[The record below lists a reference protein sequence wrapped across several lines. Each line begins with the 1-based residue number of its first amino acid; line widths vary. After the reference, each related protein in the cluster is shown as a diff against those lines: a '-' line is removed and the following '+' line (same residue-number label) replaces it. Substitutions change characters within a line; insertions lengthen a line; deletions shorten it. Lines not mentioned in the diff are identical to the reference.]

1 MLEISR
7 RLLKWAPAAV
17 FHRHRSSSQYS
28 RFFVMTLFR
37 LILPVAAFPVNFFV
51 TAPASVTGTVKKK
64 KVPQVQ
70 LNLLTSG

>member
-1 MLEISR
+1 
-7 RLLKWAPAAV
+7 
-17 FHRHRSSSQYS
+17 
-28 RFFVMTLFR
+28 MTLFR